1 MAMIHLEKAGI
12 YLSKPITYILVLIY
26 LSQSALLMYLIH
38 DKYELEDQIKYQQ
51 GQITELEEKLKILKV
66 IDDFQIGFTPGEK
79 VQLANVILDECDR
92 YGYDPLFL
100 MGLILTESSFRKG
113 QTSSKG
119 ARGLMQVMP
128 LVGRDL
134 ADETNV
140 EWANNETL
148 FDFEANIRIGSLHL
162 FRQILKFESVD
173 KGLIAYNHGE
183 TALRRHIRQNRPLP
197 RDYLRK
203 VISKYQQLKERYESL
218 S

>member
-26 LSQSALLMYLIH
+26 LSQSGLLMYLIH

-51 GQITELEEKLKILKV
+51 GQITEMQEKLKILKV
-66 IDDFQIGFTPGEK
+66 IDDFQIGFSPDEK
-79 VQLANVILDECDR
+79 VELANVILDECDR

-100 MGLILTESSFRKG
+100 MGLILTESSFRRG

-140 EWANNETL
+140 EWANSETL

-183 TALRRHIRQNRPLP
+183 TALRRHIRRNQPLP
-197 RDYLRK
+197 SDYLKK
-203 VISKYQQLKERYESL
+203 VISKYQQLKKRYDEL